1 MLSLFQSSI
10 KEQKALVQQL
20 EPIKSDGINIK
31 ISPPLKTNN
40 KPSLMKQPSAFNMP
54 QKTEEMHRLTLV
66 VEENKPVPQLKQI
79 VVQVKKAISLLT
91 DHPSSS
97 MVQQLKPI
105 LNKISNICN
114 TRATRSVT
122 TTTTKSSE
130 IIVSDKTTRLV
141 VNKRANIA
149 DSHRDIQ
156 R

>member
-20 EPIKSDGINIK
+20 EPIKSDEINIK

-40 KPSLMKQPSAFNMP
+40 KPSLMKQPNTFNMP

-79 VVQVKKAISLLT
+79 AAQVKKAISLLT
-91 DHPSSS
+91 EHPSS